1 MTKEQGGIK
10 TDPFGRTSVA
20 GVYAS
25 GDTTFNGPQ
34 QLILAAAEGSKVGAG
49 IVIDL
54 VDEEF

>member
-34 QLILAAAEGSKVGAG
+34 QRTAAEGSKVGAG
-49 IVIDL
+49 IVVDL